1 LANVRIERG
10 RRIRAIAVLAASIA
24 ITSLLA
30 STAFSAGGSGAA
42 EVLFANSGIIR
53 RGARG
58 DLVSLLQE
66 TLRACGYDI
75 WADGVFG
82 PVTESVV
89 RKFQQDSGLYADG
102 VVGPA
107 TLKELSRKYF
117 RANPPEKHT
126 VKSGESLSSISEAY
140 GVSVDTLLRLNRI
153 SNPDLIYAGQVL
165 SIKEA
170 PGGEAAEPPPA
181 PDPEPPPAPEPDP
194 FPPPVRRICL
204 TFDDGPDLVT
214 TGPILAI
221 LRQYGI
227 KATFFLIGEKVL
239 QYPDL
244 AREIALEG
252 HVIGVHGFRHKVLS
266 GLSAKE
272 VHRDLKDAQEAIA
285 QVTGLTA
292 RLYRPPSGSLDQT
305 QVVEASRLGMQVV
318 MWTNIGG
325 ADLGASS
332 ASDVVR
338 RTLSAATDGG
348 ILMLHEG
355 LPHTVEAL
363 PSMIESLARLGYGFQ
378 NPGQ

>member
-1 LANVRIERG
+1 MANVRIERG

-53 RGARG
+53 RGPGRPGEPSAG
-58 DLVSLLQE
+58 DASSMRVRHLGG
-66 TLRACGYDI
+66 R
-75 WADGVFG
+75 VFG

-107 TLKELSRKYF
+107 TLKEPRKYF

-194 FPPPVRRICL
+194 FPPPGRRICL

-266 GLSAKE
+266 GLSDKE